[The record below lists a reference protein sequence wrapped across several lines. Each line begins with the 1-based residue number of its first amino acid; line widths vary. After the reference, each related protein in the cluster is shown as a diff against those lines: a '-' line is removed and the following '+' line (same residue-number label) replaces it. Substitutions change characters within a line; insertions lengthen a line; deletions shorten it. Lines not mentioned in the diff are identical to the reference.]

1 MPLLLESSHGSDQVV
16 ARDGNNG
23 LTAGE
28 LHARYTHLA
37 RILRELN
44 IERLALHAD
53 NGLDWVVADMACQAA
68 SVCLVPLPTFFSES
82 QLQHVL
88 ESVRP
93 DALICKGSLQWDAL
107 LPGQVRARHEK
118 ITGGLELLLLEP
130 GLQAVELPPGTG
142 KITFTSGSTGKPKGV
157 CLSNEQI
164 VRQAQALRDAVGLE
178 RPRHLCLL
186 PLSTLLENLAGV
198 YTPLLAGGEIIV
210 PPLAEIGFQGSSA
223 LDSRVFVQT
232 ISRYMPDSIILT
244 PQLLLMLVAA
254 AEAGWQPPE
263 TLKFAA
269 VGGGRVSPGLVR
281 RAHEL
286 GIPAFEG
293 YGLSECA
300 SVVSLNTPGDHDH
313 ESSGRPLGHLDVH
326 VENGEIVIGG
336 NAMLGYLDEPESW
349 GQDRIYSGDL
359 GTISAEGFLRIGGR
373 SKNLLISSF
382 GRNINPEWVESEMLA
397 HPMLSDCVVFGEGR
411 PYCVALVSPRDPAA
425 NEETIRQFVEQTNA
439 RLPDY
444 AQVKNWYRLPQPL
457 AALDQLLTDNGR
469 PRRQAIESRFQPA
482 IESLYS

>member
-1 MPLLLESSHGSDQVV
+1 MLLPLESTHGPDQVAV
-16 ARDGNNG
+16 RDGNTS
-23 LTAGE
+23 LSAGE
-28 LHARYTHLA
+28 LRARCARLA
-37 RILRELN
+37 ETLRELN

-53 NGLDWVVADMACQAA
+53 NGLDWLAADMACQKA
-68 SVCLVPLPTFFSES
+68 SVCLVPLPTFFSTG

-88 ESVRP
+88 DSVRP
-93 DALICKGSLQWDAL
+93 DAVICQDSQRWDAL
-107 LPGQVRARHEK
+107 LAGQVRARHES
-118 ITGGLELLLLEP
+118 ITGSLQLLLLEP
-130 GLQAVELPPGTG
+130 TKQSVTIPPGTG
-142 KITFTSGSTGKPKGV
+142 KITFTSGSTGKPRGV
-157 CLSNEQI
+157 CLGNQQI
-164 VRQAQALRDAVGLE
+164 MRQAQALRDAVGLDK
-178 RPRHLCLL
+178 PRHLCLL

-198 YTPLLAGGEIIV
+198 YTPLLAGGEVMV
-210 PPLAEIGFQGSSA
+210 PSLAEIGFQGSSS
-223 LDSRVFVQT
+223 LDSQVFVQT
-232 ISRYMPDSIILT
+232 ISRYRPDSIILT

-300 SVVSLNTPGDHDH
+300 SVVSLNTPDDHDH
-313 ESSGRPLGHLDVH
+313 ESSGRPLGHLDVR

-359 GTISAEGFLRIGGR
+359 GAVSAEGFLRIGGR

-397 HPMLSDCVVFGEGR
+397 HPTLSDCVVFGEGR

-425 NEETIRQFVEQTNA
+425 NEETIRQFVEQTNT

-457 AALDQLLTDNGR
+457 ATLDQLLTDNGR

-482 IESLYS
+482 IEALYS